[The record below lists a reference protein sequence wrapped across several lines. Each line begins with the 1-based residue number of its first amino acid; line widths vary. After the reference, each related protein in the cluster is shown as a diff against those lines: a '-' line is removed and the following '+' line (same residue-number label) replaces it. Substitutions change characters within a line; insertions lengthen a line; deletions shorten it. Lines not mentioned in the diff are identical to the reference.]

1 MSDYVKPAR
10 RGYNSPARDAR
21 AAATRRRI
29 LDSAARR
36 FVQDGYRTATVETIA
51 ADADVSAKTV
61 YHLFGS
67 KAGLLKQVM
76 DVAFVADDEPIP
88 IVERAGPQRVKAEP
102 DQRRQIELAAQGT
115 AELLE
120 RIRTVDD
127 VLTDAAAVDPGAAA
141 LREDIELRQRR
152 EAMRVLAGW
161 LAATGPLRNGMTVDR
176 AADILWVLSSPEVHR
191 LYRKHCGWTAE
202 EYAEWLTAAVLDA
215 LAGATRPA
223 DGVGSE
229 PPGHR

>member
-1 MSDYVKPAR
+1 MTDHVKPSP
-10 RGYNSPARDAR
+10 RGYHSPARNAR

-51 ADADVSAKTV
+51 SDSGVSAKTV

-88 IVERAGPQRVKAEP
+88 LVERAGPQRVRTEP
-102 DQRRQIELAAQGT
+102 DQRRQIELTARGS

-120 RIRTVDD
+120 RIRQIDD
-127 VLTDAAAVDPGAAA
+127 VLTDAAAVDPDAAA

-152 EAMRVLAGW
+152 EAMGVLAGW
-161 LAATGPLRNGMTVDR
+161 LSETGVLRDGMTVDR
-176 AADILWVLSSPEVHR
+176 AADILWVLTSPEVHR
-191 LYRKHCGWTAE
+191 LYRKHCDWTAE
-202 EYAEWLTAAVLDA
+202 EYADWLTAALLDGI
-215 LAGATRPA
+215 AGIP
-223 DGVGSE
+223 
-229 PPGHR
+229 